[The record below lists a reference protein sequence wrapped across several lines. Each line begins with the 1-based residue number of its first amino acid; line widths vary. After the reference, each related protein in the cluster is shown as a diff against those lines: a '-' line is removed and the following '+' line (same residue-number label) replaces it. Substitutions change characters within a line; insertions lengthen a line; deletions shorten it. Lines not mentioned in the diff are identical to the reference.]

1 MIAAYCSSQHVKA
14 FESSALRLW
23 ILEEHIMGNA
33 TPCTRRRLEHR
44 YAANL
49 SASPIQ
55 QSGTPSRGSSRFF
68 VASPGA
74 SSIFAGAG
82 LNDHIRSPY
91 GGDQLDATGD
101 GRCLPPRTT
110 TRMVMTGQCSRLRT
124 WVVGVSL
131 RADRHS
137 DCLGRL
143 FVFAEQCMIS
153 IYMSV

>member
-1 MIAAYCSSQHVKA
+1 MIAAYCSSQHVEA
-14 FESSALRLW
+14 FESSSVRLW
-23 ILEEHIMGNA
+23 IL
-33 TPCTRRRLEHR
+33 RRAHHGQC
-44 YAANL
+44 Y
-49 SASPIQ
+49 PMHP
-55 QSGTPSRGSSRFF
+55 TSSRTPLCRESLCLTSAIWYAIKRLFQILRR
-68 VASPGA
+68 VSWCVVN
-74 SSIFAGAG
+74 FAGAG